1 MRKYVKMAEGLKI
14 REEKRFSNA
23 LEYLELCIDRYEYRC
38 INKNDIEWLKKTMK
52 ETKLSLKNITKRASL
67 LHSLDMKCIP
77 ITLETTT

>member
-52 ETKLSLKNITKRASL
+52 ETGIDEILYKKIRNYC
-67 LHSLDMKCIP
+67 M
-77 ITLETTT
+77 